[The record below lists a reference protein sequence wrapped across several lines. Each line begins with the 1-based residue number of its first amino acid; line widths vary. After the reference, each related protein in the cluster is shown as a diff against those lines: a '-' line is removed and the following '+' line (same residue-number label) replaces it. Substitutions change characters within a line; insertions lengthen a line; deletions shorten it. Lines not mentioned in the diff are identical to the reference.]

1 MGVEQASSKGE
12 DQNTCLGRLEIPENP
27 QIVGKRIILVSHEGT
42 SEEGE
47 SNLARAMLQKQ
58 SARPQTDPANTLTQ
72 NSLCL

>member
-1 MGVEQASSKGE
+1 
-12 DQNTCLGRLEIPENP
+12 
-27 QIVGKRIILVSHEGT
+27 VGKRIILVSHEGT